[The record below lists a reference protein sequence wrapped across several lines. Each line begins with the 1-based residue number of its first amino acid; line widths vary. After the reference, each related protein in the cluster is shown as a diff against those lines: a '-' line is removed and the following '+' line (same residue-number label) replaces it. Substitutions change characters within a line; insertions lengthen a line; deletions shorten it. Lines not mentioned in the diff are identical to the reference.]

1 MLLNKS
7 RLMIRRPVIAK
18 VDRKKIIDK
27 LTSSNPNETS
37 PDDRP
42 TDAENGDW
50 ILLPRSGRYVRRN
63 SSGKILI
70 KIPHKLINSVPSKG
84 ICRIFP
90 SVWEEK
96 QISGL
101 TTPLYDYTDSFS
113 TIT

>member
-63 SSGKILI
+63 SSGKIVI
-70 KIPHKLINSVPSKG
+70 KIPHELIKDFSKCVCG
-84 ICRIFP
+84 GGVFSLQTLPI
-90 SVWEEK
+90 
-96 QISGL
+96 L
-101 TTPLYDYTDSFS
+101 DSEVLV
-113 TIT
+113 I